1 MVAAAGRS
9 ATLRLMRPNSSPGP
23 GAKKILVV
31 EDDPIGGLVL
41 FDYLEAH
48 GYKPFLAKT
57 GPNGVAAFAKSQPDL
72 VLLDVALP
80 KQNGF
85 EVCFAIRRLPRGEE
99 TPVLFMSAV
108 YTDVAHA
115 ERYVRDDL
123 KAQGYFVK
131 PFALDDLL
139 ARVRELL
146 GDA

>member
-1 MVAAAGRS
+1 MRTVSAGGAR
-9 ATLRLMRPNSSPGP
+9 
-23 GAKKILVV
+23 AKKILVV
-31 EDDPIGGLVL
+31 EDDPVGGLVL

-48 GYKPFLAKT
+48 GYKPLLAKT
-57 GPNGVAAFAKSQPDL
+57 GPSGVAAFASNQPDL

-85 EVCFAIRRLPRGEE
+85 EVCFAIRRLPRGKD

-115 ERYVRDDL
+115 QRYVREDL
-123 KAQGYFVK
+123 NAQGYLVK
-131 PFALDDLL
+131 PFAMDDLL

-146 GDA
+146 GEA

>member
-1 MVAAAGRS
+1 MRTLS
-9 ATLRLMRPNSSPGP
+9 APGP
-23 GAKKILVV
+23 RAKKILVV

-48 GYKPFLAKT
+48 GYKPLLAKT
-57 GPNGVAAFAKSQPDL
+57 GPSGVAAFATNQPDL

-85 EVCFAIRRLPRGEE
+85 EVCFAIRRLPRGKD

-115 ERYVRDDL
+115 QRYVREDL
-123 KAQGYFVK
+123 KAQGYLVK
-131 PFALDDLL
+131 PFAMDDLL
-139 ARVRELL
+139 SRVRELL
-146 GDA
+146 GQA